1 MSVWQKTIL
10 WLGLGPD
17 EVYGDDEDQ
26 PIMRGPLVSPEF
38 EEARTA
44 GGGDGK
50 VYELRARPGL
60 VDPKQSGLE
69 ESSGT
74 VRPLRAASTAM
85 PTVVTPKSFD
95 DAKEV
100 ADRFLNGQPVQVH
113 LNGVGHEI
121 SRRIID
127 FASGL
132 CYGSGGQLER
142 VNNQVYLLTPTGV
155 EVPVEEKLRIRDEGL
170 GDHH

>member
-1 MSVWQKTIL
+1 VSVWQKTIL

-17 EVYGDDEDQ
+17 EAYGDYEDQ
-26 PIMRGPLVSPEF
+26 PIMRGPLVSREF

-50 VYELRARPGL
+50 VYDLRARSGL
-60 VDPKQSGLE
+60 VDPKRSSSEG
-69 ESSGT
+69 SSGT

-85 PTVVTPKSFD
+85 PLIVSPGSFE

-100 ADRFLNGQPVQVH
+100 ADRFLSRQPVAIYV
-113 LNGVGHEI
+113 NGVEHDTA
-121 SRRIID
+121 RRIID

-132 CYGSGGQLER
+132 CYGNGAQLER
-142 VNNQVYLLTPTGV
+142 LNPQVYLLTPTGV
-155 EVPVEEKLRIRDEGL
+155 EVPVEEKLRIRNEGL
-170 GDHH
+170 SDHH

>member
-17 EVYGDDEDQ
+17 EAYGDYEDQ
-26 PIMRGPLVSPEF
+26 PTMRGPLVSREF

-50 VYELRARPGL
+50 VYDLRARSGL
-60 VDPKQSGLE
+60 VVSNRSGSE
-69 ESSGT
+69 QSSGT

-85 PTVVTPKSFD
+85 PRIVTPGSFD

-100 ADRFLNGQPVQVH
+100 GDLFLNGQPVAVNI
-113 LNGVGHEI
+113 NGVGHELA
-121 SRRIID
+121 RRIID

-132 CYGSGGQLER
+132 CYGKGGQLKR
-142 VNNQVYLLTPTGV
+142 LNHQVYLLTPTGV
-155 EVPVEEKLRIRDEGL
+155 EVPVEEKLRISDEGL

>member
-1 MSVWQKTIL
+1 MSVWQKTVL

-17 EVYGDDEDQ
+17 EAYGGDDDQ
-26 PIMRGPLVSPEF
+26 PIMRGPLVSREF

-50 VYELRARPGL
+50 VYDLRARSGL
-60 VDPKQSGLE
+60 VDLKRSGSE

-74 VRPLRAASTAM
+74 VRPLRAASTVM
-85 PTVVTPKSFD
+85 PIIVTPKSFD

-100 ADRFLNGQPVQVH
+100 ADRFLSRQAVAVDI
-113 LNGVGHEI
+113 NGVRREI
-121 SRRIID
+121 ARRVID

-132 CYGSGGQLER
+132 CCGCGGQLER
-142 VNNQVYLLTPTGV
+142 VNPQVYLLTPPGV
-155 EVPVEEKLRIRDEGL
+155 EIPVEEKLRIRDEGL